1 MRFYLGG
8 PLLLSALVVDG
19 LSLQPGCARAAAAP
33 ARCQAWLVGGGG
45 YILKE
50 LPPAKAG
57 ILILTW
63 SKVAASM
70 RADGFKPNSE
80 AIGDRAVQLKQ
91 IAAALPELG
100 SKANV
105 LALCSQGSMSF
116 DTLQEPHASM
126 AKRLSLTTVTGA
138 LSAGI
143 GSAVGFVSRWPDH
156 VSIDGCA
163 FNPSFLLAGEDA
175 ERKLIEHVVAEALRD
190 GCEDIRLSP
199 GGLQLDE
206 AHFYESCGFRAV
218 DGSEQL
224 SYVSEPAVVV
234 AS

>member
-1 MRFYLGG
+1 MLRCLTAILLGTVAVEA
-8 PLLLSALVVDG
+8 LSVQL
-19 LSLQPGCARAAAAP
+19 GCARAVVASSRCR
-33 ARCQAWLVGGGG
+33 ARLAVDGSYL
-45 YILKE
+45 LKE

-63 SKVAASM
+63 SKAAGSM
-70 RADGFKPNSE
+70 RADGFQPNSE

-91 IAAALPELG
+91 IAAALPGLA

-126 AKRLSLTTVTGA
+126 AKRLSCTTVMGA
-138 LSAGI
+138 LSAGS

-163 FNPSFLLAGEDA
+163 INPSFLSAGEDA
-175 ERKLIEHVVAEALRD
+175 ERALIEHVVAEALRD

-199 GGLQLDE
+199 SGLQLDE
-206 AHFYESCGFRAV
+206 VHFYESCGFRAV
-218 DGSEQL
+218 DGSSQM
-224 SYVSEPAVVV
+224 SY